1 MIRKAWGIMF
11 LNVISQL
18 GKAIIAYMFVC
29 VFFMYKHYVHISMC
43 IYVCTEICVCVHTHT
58 HTHQVE
64 LPYFPVMGEMINSIS
79 FPALKLYNR
88 FSFLPVLG

>member
-29 VFFMYKHYVHISMC
+29 VFFMYKHYVHKSMC
-43 IYVCTEICVCVHTHT
+43 IYVCTEICVCTHTHT
-58 HTHQVE
+58 HTSGRIAI
-64 LPYFPVMGEMINSIS
+64 FPSYGRDDQFNILSSTEVI
-79 FPALKLYNR
+79 
-88 FSFLPVLG
+88 